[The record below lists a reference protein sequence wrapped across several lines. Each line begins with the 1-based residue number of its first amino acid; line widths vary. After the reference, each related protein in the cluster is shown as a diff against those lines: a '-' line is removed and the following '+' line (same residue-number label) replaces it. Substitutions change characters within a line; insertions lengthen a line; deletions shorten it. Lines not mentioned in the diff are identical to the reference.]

1 MLGARPVVDLSVGAT
16 RAPLSAPPE
25 TEWSRL
31 RKRRA
36 RGLQTAVVS
45 FGSLILLWW
54 AAAAASGVP
63 AIFFPAPSD
72 VWIAAI
78 ETFQRGLLADYIAVS
93 IGRWSLG
100 VGIGL
105 IAAIVVAVILSL
117 SKLLAKMFFPI
128 INFFH
133 AIVEIAWLPIFVLWF
148 GYGLTTITVCIA
160 YVVFFPVL
168 YNTLLGLRSVP
179 QNMINASLTM
189 GANRWQLSREVL
201 LPGAMPGIITGLRL
215 GAGYGWR
222 ALVAAEIL
230 ASQSGLGF
238 FIFDSRNALL
248 TPRIMV
254 GMIIIGIIW
263 LIVDFAYLR
272 PIERL
277 TVQRWGM
284 MRSES

>member
-1 MLGARPVVDLSVGAT
+1 MVELSTTAPRTSLSTPIPSDWT
-16 RAPLSAPPE
+16 RF
-25 TEWSRL
+25 RQ
-31 RKRRA
+31 RRV

-45 FGSLILLWW
+45 FGSLVLLWW
-54 AAAAASGVP
+54 LAASASGVP
-63 AIFFPAPSD
+63 AIFFPAPGD
-72 VWIAAI
+72 VWAAAI
-78 ETFQRGLLADYIAVS
+78 ETFQRGLLAEYVAVS
-93 IGRWSLG
+93 VGRWSLG
-100 VGIGL
+100 VGVGL
-105 IAAIVVAVILSL
+105 IAAIVVAVVLSL

-179 QNMINASLTM
+179 QSMINASLTM

-248 TPRIMV
+248 TPRILV

-272 PIERL
+272 PMEKL

>member
-1 MLGARPVVDLSVGAT
+1 MTESLIETRPVDTGGGSERQFA
-16 RAPLSAPPE
+16 RANRSK
-25 TEWSRL
+25 
-31 RKRRA
+31 KRIRA
-36 RGLQTAVVS
+36 VQTTVVS
-45 FGSLILLWW
+45 FGTLILIWW
-54 AAAAASGVP
+54 MAAAASGVP

-72 VWIAAI
+72 VFAAFF
-78 ETFQRGLLADYIAVS
+78 ETFQRGLLAEYAAVS
-93 IGRWSLG
+93 IGRWTLG
-100 VGIGL
+100 VVIGL
-105 IAAIVVAVILSL
+105 VAAIVVAVILSL
-117 SKLLAKMFFPI
+117 STFLAKMFFPI

-179 QNMINASLTM
+179 QNMINASLTL

-230 ASQSGLGF
+230 AAQSGLGF

-248 TPRIMV
+248 TPRIFV
-254 GMIIIGIIW
+254 GMIIIGLIW
-263 LIVDFAYLR
+263 MVVDFGYLR
-272 PIERL
+272 PLERA

-284 MRSES
+284 MRSEQ